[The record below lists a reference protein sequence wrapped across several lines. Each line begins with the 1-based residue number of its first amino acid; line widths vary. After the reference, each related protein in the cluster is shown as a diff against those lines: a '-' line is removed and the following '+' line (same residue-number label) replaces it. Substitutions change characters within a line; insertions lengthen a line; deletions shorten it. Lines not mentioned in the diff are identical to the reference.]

1 MRWYVALTYNAGMVQ
16 VRSNNKYEALK
27 FLEDNDYQVYYIE
40 TLNKYL
46 ILNKIDSTDY
56 YTFNELYKKGEIK
69 VKKKPLFVATMYNDY
84 FFIMYTDK
92 KAIEKDD
99 KDRKDK
105 E

>member
-40 TLNKYL
+40 TLNKY
-46 ILNKIDSTDY
+46 
-56 YTFNELYKKGEIK
+56 FNEEIG
-69 VKKKPLFVATMYNDY
+69 
-84 FFIMYTDK
+84 
-92 KAIEKDD
+92 
-99 KDRKDK
+99 K

>member
-46 ILNKIDSTDY
+46 
-56 YTFNELYKKGEIK
+56 NEEIG
-69 VKKKPLFVATMYNDY
+69 
-84 FFIMYTDK
+84 
-92 KAIEKDD
+92 
-99 KDRKDK
+99 K
-105 E
+105 EESIIVETTNIIN